1 MENKT
6 SIQQEIPQ
14 NKPKRPTAYAGPTD
28 RMIAAAA
35 LLDAGMDRKQV
46 AQQLGYAPSYA
57 KSMSRRI
64 KEKGVDEY
72 VTEKRLKS
80 AKNVVDTFMQGKP
93 IGRKT
98 GKDETG
104 NAIVLEPGILPKD
117 STIKD
122 CAMSVLDR
130 AYPKAQETSTQHISF
145 TQINLGVLN
154 PHTTCSEKDIINN
167 NVIVVDV
174 LDSKT
179 DEVTI

>member
-1 MENKT
+1 
-6 SIQQEIPQ
+6 
-14 NKPKRPTAYAGPTD
+14 
-28 RMIAAAA
+28 
-35 LLDAGMDRKQV
+35 
-46 AQQLGYAPSYA
+46 
-57 KSMSRRI
+57 
-64 KEKGVDEY
+64 
-72 VTEKRLKS
+72 
-80 AKNVVDTFMQGKP
+80 MQGKP